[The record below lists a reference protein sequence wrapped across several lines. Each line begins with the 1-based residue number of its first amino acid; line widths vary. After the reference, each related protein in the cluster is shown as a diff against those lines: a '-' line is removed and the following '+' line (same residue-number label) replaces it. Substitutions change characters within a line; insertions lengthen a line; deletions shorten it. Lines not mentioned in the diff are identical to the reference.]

1 MRKKDKNQEAQVKK
15 DRKKWGVGKTLA
27 VLFSSVAFIVGAA
40 ILGVY
45 LAGGFVEKIIVPQD
59 VSFNEQND
67 ENYNAELNR
76 IEATQDFVL
85 TIGSSTSNITA
96 NNVSLS
102 FAYTYTYDFDAHDFT
117 DKGWGTEEGDG
128 YIDNGVLRIPKQVK
142 IGQPFTVTLS
152 TYKYTDAETGVT
164 IDQIR
169 GGISTIVATSQN
181 QDLSPISLTIA
192 VDCPVHRTETVL
204 LDRKGNEILVDGDLS
219 EVIEEEDF
227 YVTTKFYPEESRY
240 MYCDKTQEKT
250 TYYQIR
256 NIESSSIETI
266 YDSASTLHFHAGQ
279 IAEGGIIDGFTAV
292 TAKVQKQIETEVS
305 SMGLDQ
311 SNYESLYNAFI
322 NKYSNAEAGKILT
335 ADELKINV
343 VQASVKSFNVGKAEQ
358 TMKIFKEKDLKIFV
372 GNNIEEDGEFLGV
385 KVISQ
390 NGIVLNNIL
399 ANVVLSF
406 SLDGIDPTSGDS
418 PILMLTNE
426 DGQIL
431 RTTQINGVTYYFPY
445 NPAIDDESD
454 RDYGYGYWT
463 LKIADGYVGKIIN
476 VTVSLLFGNAIDGY
490 QLFSDQSGAV
500 QHTFDINIVEH
511 VEGEVAWKDSS
522 AKEVLLTYA
531 EGGTQP
537 LPATLNL
544 NNQADIPQD
553 NVYKT
558 IKYFAYFEGLSSE
571 EALLAALKMF
581 DEAVEKAFAGEYQT
595 YGGNKYLI
603 PLSISGDRL
612 IIKEV
617 GDFELYFATID
628 GSDSEQSKYNTIK
641 FVANPINVHV
651 TKTLYKNSVV
661 SANISYKKYDA
672 DDFVTIDN
680 QIYMPT
686 YSDSTEKDQ
695 IKLSFNI
702 ASDSIQVFKEEFE
715 RGRIQLKI
723 YSEQDDLTTY
733 FIAENGEITESVE
746 NNTATL
752 SFILRANSSASVLQD
767 TIITNIALNYNSES
781 VGPLIWDFAEIYQGG
796 NISLYTPS
804 AQSVFFGNGLG
815 EEFSVTQTLGAN
827 GIFET
832 IIQDIAGGEDYDL
845 QTLIPEIQQTISIVD
860 QHERSETLANSWIFT
875 SDNSILQISSGSDG
889 ISGHGFNFNGG
900 EGTANLGMSCGGQI
914 SNNTINFEISAQG
927 ITKIEYDTSLDP
939 SYEQIDGDATGQSS
953 ARVEK
958 YGQKGQTLTL
968 NDILK
973 FYVGDNGEIPYTNVT
988 FKLSPTYLTP
998 RTEEELNALFG
1009 KGGMLTING
1018 QELETVSSSILQGIS
1033 FQSLTINKNFDT
1045 NHQITFLVTDSSGA
1059 VNFTFTLNILD
1070 NVSVSAQSTINDVYA
1085 NSKTTIDSSIQY
1097 NYGQEDNSNPKDLLD
1112 GYQTESGTEAYYI
1125 VPSQDDENKFEIE
1138 KFDAKPENAV
1148 GYLTTD
1154 NKIVFY
1160 HFYSVENKTF
1170 SVTFRPEGNN
1180 LYSTSYTILFNVIR
1194 NIKVEQKETEVSAFE
1209 TAVQQFEDY
1218 VNVSQIAG
1226 DTSNITKSYIADEQ
1240 NSYLNVEGGSFT
1252 VAQEVRFNYNV
1263 TKLAQNITIKI
1274 GEDDDYFEYSI
1285 TISVVLPEGFWSG
1298 LTQSFVADDDTNP
1311 SYQIAGT
1318 NNTKYLVFEPKQYT
1332 IGSYSSGATE
1342 YTITPSQKDGDLTI
1356 TNYTVMNNGD
1366 SLAITY
1372 NGSTSNLLLGYE
1384 SSEVY
1389 TLYTFAYS
1397 KKKVVVVQPTII
1409 SRIGTTFA
1417 LYGDAEKDGGNN
1429 EFSLANAL
1437 KSPTELYSSGTY
1449 YPIQA
1454 GKSTGL
1460 YLSEDKTW
1468 GINNSFNITAGI
1480 KAVEGSKVGDTLPD
1494 NLLYKFDSANGA
1506 ITLNHLSTDYSNAY
1520 LSLTYT
1526 ISVGDNGVSQTF
1538 NYLFKVNAN
1547 AQVKP
1552 ANYPYGGQAEYIYI
1566 STSLDTID
1574 LNESFGETTPKNG
1587 EKRFNVLGS
1596 NDKELPDLKYED
1608 KILSVT
1614 IETEKGTST
1623 FTDPSQWASYISF
1636 SLENSILTIQPKT
1649 TQTITFVVRRSY
1661 NGGNGEGQSVVG
1673 GTIDYTF
1680 ILNDNSLNYSIRI
1693 EDGSESQN
1701 NVKDYD
1707 WQLNDWANTA
1717 VVAPD
1722 DVSETRTE
1730 SKQVYLVENW
1740 TQEGG
1745 ALSGTIILSKL
1756 SFTMHKD
1763 ANSTIKPI
1771 ENGYSITT
1779 DTNTFSFA
1787 YNSVT
1792 GKFDITYP
1800 SYLDKQYTFTA
1811 TLYTERG
1818 DLATINFVFNA
1829 DAKEEVKK
1837 TSFTG
1842 GQDVDISEIFSIRE
1856 SGASGPVEALTLD
1869 NIFATGDLANFVK
1882 QSGNDI
1888 QLASVIG
1895 DDSISGDLT
1904 ITVKWNN
1911 DSKTYTF
1918 TIPNFTITP
1927 NLTANNYSIENQIAG
1942 KNTTLAS
1949 NNIDIN
1955 NINIK
1960 EGEIFSASN
1969 SKITLRVEDGFSN
1982 SAVECINNDG
1992 TITINYNN
2000 VGAETTVEVPVI
2012 ITVAPSFTGTTQSEN
2027 VIATTKKII
2036 VTIII
2041 HPNVKI
2047 SAVYPSPNTEETLEL
2062 EYIKD
2067 GTVFEESTIS
2077 FNKEENYNY
2086 FEVLIFEENTWQE
2099 YTGKISSYNYESKY
2113 DISGVGADTTITIT
2127 ETTIGQPFKVV
2138 FNDGTEALSSES
2150 EDKQVSFGKGT
2161 YQYFRIYVG
2170 ENYNQ
2175 LFNGEL
2181 NGIEDLVH
2189 YKGYDITS
2197 VEIGSLIGID
2207 NPQPEKQAKVVYAG
2221 EEYLA
2226 VANPTFESAF
2236 LKTNAI
2242 FADKARIQVK
2252 YASLNR
2258 ETNEIDYTTSNTENI
2273 EIDNKVVSIKALNNA
2288 VVTQLGESLKV
2299 NSNIDL
2305 NQTVTFSRGTSG
2317 GASTVTLS
2325 ISYNNYV
2332 IDYEIEI
2339 QTNPFALSLNQAS
2352 NNISG
2357 DSSGQYEIIYVD
2369 KTNTTDLFAK
2379 NRMAQVVL
2387 SSNASAGDYY
2397 IVFENAGETPSY
2409 QISKVINLSESF
2421 VSLNKGKTIYLDL
2434 GNNDLGTIG
2443 NDSNIYVFTD
2453 EQYQS
2458 AVEAKQTD
2466 EKIAQYLVDNYASKN
2481 LLSSMFTSFKLTA
2494 RVSMTYGGWEVS
2506 YDNISTGIT
2515 LNLSETPGTQSG
2527 LSNISISSNSVEIGT
2542 TEDLITSFVFNNII
2556 TFNNPYRYKAEI
2568 DIEVGIDG
2576 ENGGYVP
2583 LQVQGSIDIV
2593 DAFNIRRASTQQP
2606 IAMDEMVSSGANF
2619 TLESQGITNNVPD
2632 STYKYTSISPIRTD
2646 YVVGSP
2652 QYTYDYRIIG
2662 NGAGNNGNDVS
2673 YTLTYTVGGF
2683 SKTFTLKVHVEPDYI
2698 FDFGGSNNTTSESDG
2713 ISNQNNPYKIN
2724 TSEFT
2729 DSVGDLVLAGEDEAA
2744 YLSITHQ
2751 NSSTLGEQSVSAFNY
2766 KMTVNNRVGDTTYN
2780 IGTNISNKLNIGTSE
2795 TQNNW
2800 VLESTKYSWN
2810 KGTNTSLIFKSVKA
2824 VELGT
2829 QYYRLEA
2836 VDNYGFKFYLYFEL
2850 SSGGSD
2856 PEIYTT
2862 SGSSTLSLTEGDTI
2876 SFGAEYEELTV
2887 TAEGTKLEISSSKKD
2902 VTTGNNPLINIR
2914 NLEAWGFTTDYTNDY
2929 LKNKMSDQNYKE
2941 DGYQLS
2947 DGYKLK
2953 DDSLSYYLNN
2963 PSIKYITV
2971 DKVSFYY
2978 QNGNEQIEV
2987 GTTNKNQGKE
2997 IATKAG
3003 LQHNPSTIFVSANA
3017 SSLGLPSVGA
3027 NYTWIFKDTNSV
3039 ELNMVV
3045 TLKYLNNNTRILYGT
3060 DTFSSVEAGNTVLFK
3075 KTDSLNYFNI
3085 QVFVNGVWKKYTG
3098 EIEGF
3103 TYEENQGYDIS
3114 EKTGN
3119 ITVQMPLGYRDIEY
3133 FDMTQK
3139 ITLNKKNTVA
3149 SKANLLADN
3158 TEVDLT
3164 NYIDKTESIY
3174 DDTLAVAVQGKN
3186 NTSYTLTYEIG
3197 NEEVSVTVSE
3207 ANGTNDYQKLYYRSI
3222 SAQFDTVLIGNNTVT
3237 ITPHDGNAAF
3247 YYGTDSDSNSA
3258 NKKLEGSI
3266 SVTVQKDVNYFKIET
3281 KDNNGSW
3288 ANYTNDVGNY
3298 KYDENN
3304 GGYPVGNNGTVTI
3317 TMTENFRV
3325 VYNGKYYYPQYT
3337 LTIAQITKDLI
3348 TVSNQKELASA
3359 SREMQVQQY
3368 YVVTSGGKAYRYTQT
3383 YYVSGTF
3390 KEITYSGEIRTLPA
3404 SGSIEI
3410 SKWAE
3415 GIYYTTI
3422 NSDGKTYIT
3431 NNLLKKYGSE
3441 DSEIMGNLYFVI
3453 TSGISGGGG
3462 TGLATID
3469 SDTGEIT
3476 LLEGFTP
3483 EHFVTVEIYQKV
3495 SGIDGQ
3501 YDIDDLSQMQLLKT
3515 IEIYP
3520 KIQQTTN

>member
-192 VDCPVHRTETVL
+192 VDCPVYRTETVL
-204 LDRKGNEILVDGDLS
+204 LDREGNEILVDGNLS

-227 YVTTKFYPEESRY
+227 YASTKFYPEESRY
-240 MYCDKTQEKT
+240 IYCDKTQEKT

-292 TAKVQKQIETEVS
+292 NAKVQKQIETEVA

-311 SNYESLYNAFI
+311 SNYESLYNASI

-343 VQASVKSFNVGKAEQ
+343 VQASVASFEVGKAGQ
-358 TMKIFKEKDLKIFV
+358 TMEIFKEKDLKIFV
-372 GNNIEEDGEFLGV
+372 GNNIEEEGEFLGV

-399 ANVVLSF
+399 ANVALSF
-406 SLDGIDPTSGDS
+406 SLEGMDPTNGDS
-418 PILMLTNE
+418 PILMLTDEN
-426 DGQIL
+426 GQSL

-445 NPAIDDESD
+445 NPEIDSESD
-454 RDYGYGYWT
+454 RDYGYGYWK
-463 LKIADGYVGKIIN
+463 LKIADGYVGNTIN
-476 VTVSLLFGNAIDGY
+476 VKVSLLFGNADDGY

-537 LPATLNL
+537 LPEPLNL

-553 NVYKT
+553 NIYKT

-581 DEAVEKAFAGEYQT
+581 DGAVEEAFAGEYQT

-641 FVANPINVHV
+641 FVANPIDVHV

-781 VGPLIWDFAEIYQGG
+781 VKPLIWDFAEIYQGG

-804 AQSVFFGNGLG
+804 AQSVSFGNGLG

-832 IIQDIAGGEDYDL
+832 IIQDIAGGENYDL

-1085 NSKTTIDSSIQY
+1085 NSETTIDSSIQY

-1154 NKIVFY
+1154 NKIIFY

-1194 NIKVEQKETEVSAFE
+1194 NIKVEQLKTEVSAFE
-1209 TAVQQFEDY
+1209 TARQQFEDY
-1218 VNVSQIAG
+1218 VNVSQING
-1226 DTSNITKSYIADEQ
+1226 YTSNITKSYLADEQ

-1252 VAQEVRFNYNV
+1252 VAQEVRFNYNI
-1263 TKLAQNITIKI
+1263 TKLAQIITIKI
-1274 GEDDDYFEYSI
+1274 GEEDDYFEYLI
-1285 TISVVLPEGFWSG
+1285 TISVILPEGFWSG
-1298 LTQSFVADDDTNP
+1298 LTQSFVADDNTSP
-1311 SYQIAGT
+1311 SYQIAGI
-1318 NNTKYLVFEPKQYT
+1318 NNTKYLVFKPKQYT

-1342 YTITPSQKDGDLTI
+1342 YTITPSQKDGDLAI

-1372 NGSTSNLLLGYE
+1372 NRSISNLLLGYE
-1384 SSEVY
+1384 NNEVY

-1397 KKKVVVVQPTII
+1397 GKKVVVVQPTII
-1409 SRIGTTFA
+1409 SQIGTMFA
-1417 LYGDAEKDGGNN
+1417 LYGDDEKDGVNK
-1429 EFSLANAL
+1429 EKSLANAL
-1437 KSPTELYSSGTY
+1437 KSPTDLYKDKIYTE
-1449 YPIQA
+1449 IDA
-1454 GKSTGL
+1454 GKEHNI
-1460 YLSEDKTW
+1460 YLSKNNTR
-1468 GINNSFNITAGI
+1468 GINDSFNITAGI

-1494 NLLYKFDSANGA
+1494 NLLYKFDSANGT
-1506 ITLNHLSTDYSNAY
+1506 ITLNHLSTVYSNAY

-1526 ISVGDNGVSQTF
+1526 ISVGDNGASQTF

-1547 AQVKP
+1547 AQVEP
-1552 ANYPYGGQAEYIYI
+1552 ANYPYDGQAEYIYI
-1566 STSLDTID
+1566 TSSLDTID
-1574 LNESFGETTPKNG
+1574 LNESFDETTPKNG
-1587 EKRFNVLGS
+1587 EKRFNVLDS
-1596 NDKELPDLKYED
+1596 NNRELPNLKYKD

-1673 GTIDYTF
+1673 GIIDYTF

-1693 EDGSESQN
+1693 ENSYGSDRQN

-1707 WQLNDWANTA
+1707 WQLNDWANST
-1717 VVAPD
+1717 VAD
-1722 DVSETRTE
+1722 LNNVAETRTE

-1745 ALSGTIILSKL
+1745 ALSGTIIFSKL
-1756 SFTMHKD
+1756 SFTMHED
-1763 ANSTIKPI
+1763 ANSTISII
-1771 ENGYSITT
+1771 ENGYKVTY
-1779 DTNTFSFA
+1779 DEKTFSFA
-1787 YNSVT
+1787 YNSAT
-1792 GKFDITYP
+1792 GQFDITYP

-1856 SGASGPVEALTLD
+1856 SGASGEVEALTLD
-1869 NIFATGDLANFVK
+1869 NISATGDLEKFVQK
-1882 QSGNDI
+1882 SESENNI

-1904 ITVKWNN
+1904 ITVKWNS
-1911 DSKTYTF
+1911 DSKSYTF

-1942 KNTTLAS
+1942 DSTTLTS
-1949 NNIDIN
+1949 N
-1955 NINIK
+1955 NINITESDK
-1960 EGEIFSASN
+1960 EKVSALN
-1969 SKITLRVEDGFSN
+1969 SKIILRVEEGFSN
-1982 SAVECINNDG
+1982 SAVDYENKDDG

-2000 VGAETTVEVPVI
+2000 VGSVTTVEVPVI
-2012 ITVAPSFTGTTQSEN
+2012 ITVTPSFEATTQSEN
-2027 VIATTKKII
+2027 IIATTKKII

-2047 SAVYPSPNTEETLEL
+2047 SAVYPSPNTDDTLAV

-2067 GTVFEESTIS
+2067 GTVFGESTIS

-2086 FEVLIFEENTWQE
+2086 FEVLIFEGNTWQE
-2099 YTGKISSYNYESKY
+2099 YTGEISSYNYESKY
-2113 DISGVGADTTITIT
+2113 DISSVGADTTITIT
-2127 ETTIGQPFKVV
+2127 ETTIGQPFKVI
-2138 FNDGTEALSSES
+2138 FNDGTEELSSRS
-2150 EDKQVSFGKGT
+2150 EGKQVSFSKGT
-2161 YQYFRIYVG
+2161 YEYFRIYVG

-2175 LFNGEL
+2175 LFNEEL
-2181 NGIEDLVH
+2181 DGIENLVH

-2197 VEIGSLIGID
+2197 VEIGSRIGID
-2207 NPQPEKQAKVVYAG
+2207 NPQPEKQAKVVYADK
-2221 EEYLA
+2221 EYFA

-2236 LKTNAI
+2236 LNANAI
-2242 FADKARIQVK
+2242 FADKARIQVV

-2273 EIDNKVVSIKALNNA
+2273 EIDNKVVSIKSLNNA

-2299 NSNIDL
+2299 NSIINL
-2305 NQTVTFSRGTSG
+2305 NQTVKFSRGTSG

-2369 KTNTTDLFAK
+2369 KTATADLFAK

-2397 IVFENAGETPSY
+2397 IVFKNAGETTKSY

-2443 NDSNIYVFTD
+2443 SDSNIYVFTD

-2458 AVEAKQTD
+2458 AVEANNTTD
-2466 EKIAQYLVDNYASKN
+2466 STIANYLVTNYSSKN
-2481 LLSSMFTSFKLTA
+2481 LFSSMFTSFKLTA
-2494 RVSMTYGGWEVS
+2494 RVSMTYGGWEVG

-2576 ENGGYVP
+2576 ENEGFVT

-2606 IAMDEMVSSGANF
+2606 IAMDEMVSSEANF
-2619 TLESQGITNNVPD
+2619 ELESKDGTNDVD
-2632 STYKYTSISPIRTD
+2632 SVGSYTYTSISPIRTD
-2646 YVVGSP
+2646 YIEGSP

-2662 NGAGNNGNDVS
+2662 NGAGNNGNYVS

-2698 FDFGGSNNTTSESDG
+2698 FDFGGSNNTTTESDG

-2729 DSVGDLVLAGEDEAA
+2729 NSVGNLVLAGENETA

-2780 IGTNISNKLNIGTSE
+2780 INTNIDNKLNI
-2795 TQNNW
+2795 
-2800 VLESTKYSWN
+2800 VESIEQGDNVWSKPDGSNKYSWV
-2810 KGTNTSLIFKSVKA
+2810 KGNNNSLIFKNVKA

-2836 VDNYGFKFYLYFEL
+2836 VDNYKFKFYLYFEL
-2850 SSGGSD
+2850 SSGEQD
-2856 PEIYTT
+2856 PKIYTT
-2862 SGSSTLSLTEGDTI
+2862 SGSSTLSFEEEQTV

-2887 TAEGTKLEISSSKKD
+2887 TAEGTKLEISSSKKN
-2902 VTTGNNPLINIR
+2902 VTQEDNPLINIR
-2914 NLEAWGFTTDYTNDY
+2914 NLEAWGFTTDYTKDGI
-2929 LKNKMSDQNYKE
+2929 NYFKTTDGGYSENTDKEYSLKE
-2941 DGYQLS
+2941 DS
-2947 DGYKLK
+2947 LK
-2953 DDSLSYYLNN
+2953 KYLIAPNLQ
-2963 PSIKYITV
+2963 YITV

-2987 GTTNKNQGKE
+2987 GQEIPDNGVQ
-2997 IATKAG
+2997 IATRDG
-3003 LQHNPSTIFVSANA
+3003 LIHNPSTIFVSANA
-3017 SSLGLPSVGA
+3017 SSLVLPSVDTD
-3027 NYTWIFKDTNSV
+3027 YTWIFKDTNSV

-3045 TLKYLNNNTRILYGT
+3045 TLKY
-3060 DTFSSVEAGNTVLFK
+3060 A
-3075 KTDSLNYFNI
+3075 
-3085 QVFVNGVWKKYTG
+3085 NGANV
-3098 EIEGF
+3098 
-3103 TYEENQGYDIS
+3103 
-3114 EKTGN
+3114 
-3119 ITVQMPLGYRDIEY
+3119 EY

-3139 ITLNKKNTVA
+3139 ITLNKANTVT

-3164 NYIDKTESIY
+3164 DYIDIGTEEKIY

-3186 NTSYTLTYEIG
+3186 NTSYTLTYG
-3197 NEEVSVTVSE
+3197 TKSVTVSE
-3207 ANGTNDYQKLYYRSI
+3207 TNGTNDYQKLYYRSI
-3222 SAQFDTVLIGNNTVT
+3222 SAQFDTVLTEGATVT
-3237 ITPHDGNAAF
+3237 ITPHDEYATF
-3247 YYGTDSDSNSA
+3247 YYGTLTSDKINTLSEDAGDTTLTSA
-3258 NKKLEGSI
+3258 NIKLEKSI
-3266 SVTVQKDVNYFKIET
+3266 QTSFTVQEGADYFKIET
-3281 KDNNGSW
+3281 KTDGAW
-3288 ANYTNDVGNY
+3288 TNYTDYSEYNSEV
-3298 KYDENN
+3298 

-3317 TMTENFRV
+3317 TMTDSNFRV

-3337 LTIAQITKDLI
+3337 LTIAQITTDLI
-3348 TVSNQKELASA
+3348 TVSNQKELASD
-3359 SREMQVQQY
+3359 EMQVQQY
-3368 YVVTSGGKAYRYTQT
+3368 YVVTSGEETSGEETNDEKAYRYTQT

-3390 KEITYSGEIRTLPA
+3390 KEITYSGEIRTLPLLKPNEKTKKV
-3404 SGSIEI
+3404 SIFD
-3410 SKWAE
+3410 WAE
-3415 GIYYTTI
+3415 GINYTTI
-3422 NSDGKTYIT
+3422 NSDGKTYKT
-3431 NNLLKKYGSE
+3431 DNLLKKYRSEDSESE
-3441 DSEIMGNLYFVI
+3441 DSEIMKNLYFVI

-3476 LLEGFTP
+3476 LLNGFTE

-3501 YDIDDLSQMQLLKT
+3501 YRGSDLSQMQLLEAIKL
-3515 IEIYP
+3515 YP

>member
-152 TYKYTDAETGVT
+152 TYKYTDTETGAT

-192 VDCPVHRTETVL
+192 VDCPVYRTETVL

-322 NKYSNAEAGKILT
+322 NKYSNAETGKILT
-335 ADELKINV
+335 ADELKVNV
-343 VQASVKSFNVGKAEQ
+343 VQASVKSFNVGKVGQ
-358 TMKIFKEKDLKIFV
+358 TMEIFKEKDLKIFV
-372 GNNIEEDGEFLGV
+372 GNKVEEEGEFLGTQ
-385 KVISQ
+385 VISQ
-390 NGIVLNNIL
+390 NDISLNNIL
-399 ANVVLSF
+399 TNVVLSF
-406 SLDGIDPTSGDS
+406 SLDGTDPTQGES

-426 DGQIL
+426 NGQNL

-454 RDYGYGYWT
+454 RDYGYGYWK
-463 LKIADGYVGKIIN
+463 LKIADGYVGNTIN
-476 VTVSLLFGNAIDGY
+476 VKVSLLFGNADDGY

-537 LPATLNL
+537 LPEPLNL

-553 NVYKT
+553 NIYKT

-686 YSDSTEKDQ
+686 YSDTTEKDQ

-733 FIAENGEITESVE
+733 FIAENGEIAESVE

-767 TIITNIALNYNSES
+767 TIITNFALNYNSES
-781 VGPLIWDFAEIYQGG
+781 VKPLIWDFAEIYQGG

-804 AQSVFFGNGLG
+804 AQSVSFGNGLG
-815 EEFSVTQTLGAN
+815 EKFSVTQTLGAN

-832 IIQDIAGGEDYDL
+832 SIQDIAGGENYDL
-845 QTLIPEIQQTISIVD
+845 QKLILEIQQTISIVD

-958 YGQKGQTLTL
+958 YGQKGRTLTL

-1009 KGGMLTING
+1009 KGGMFKINNE
-1018 QELETVSSSILQGIS
+1018 ELETVSSSILQGIS

-1085 NSKTTIDSSIQY
+1085 NSETTIDSSIQY
-1097 NYGQEDNSNPKDLLD
+1097 NYGQEDNSNPKDLLG

-1148 GYLTTD
+1148 GYLTND
-1154 NKIVFY
+1154 KIIFY

-1194 NIKVEQKETEVSAFE
+1194 NIKVEQLKTEVSAFE
-1209 TAVQQFEDY
+1209 TADRQFEDY

-1263 TKLAQNITIKI
+1263 TKLAQIITIKI

-1285 TISVVLPEGFWSG
+1285 TISVILPEDFWSE
-1298 LTQSFVADDDTNP
+1298 LSKSFVADDDTNP

-1372 NGSTSNLLLGYE
+1372 NSSISDLLLGYE
-1384 SSEVY
+1384 NSGVY

-1397 KKKVVVVQPTII
+1397 GKKVVVAQPTII
-1409 SRIGTTFA
+1409 SQIGTTFV
-1417 LYGDAEKDGGNN
+1417 LYDSAKDGENK
-1429 EFSLANAL
+1429 ELSLANAL

-1449 YPIQA
+1449 YTIQA
-1454 GKSTGL
+1454 GEITGL

-1468 GINNSFNITAGI
+1468 GINDSFNITAGI

-1494 NLLYKFDSANGA
+1494 NLLYKFDSANGT
-1506 ITLNHLSTDYSNAY
+1506 ITLNHLSTSYSNAY

-1566 STSLDTID
+1566 TSSLDTID
-1574 LNESFGETTPKNG
+1574 LNESFDKTTPKNG
-1587 EKRFNVLGS
+1587 EKRFNVLDS
-1596 NDKELPDLKYED
+1596 NDEELPNLKYED

-1693 EDGSESQN
+1693 ENSDGSDKQN

-1707 WQLNDWANTA
+1707 WQLNDWANTT
-1717 VVAPD
+1717 VVDSD
-1722 DVSETRTE
+1722 DVAETRAETRIE

-1745 ALSGTIILSKL
+1745 ALSGTIIFSKL
-1756 SFTMHKD
+1756 SFTMHED
-1763 ANSTIKPI
+1763 TNSTISII
-1771 ENGYSITT
+1771 ENGYKVTY
-1779 DTNTFSFA
+1779 NEKTFSFA
-1787 YNSVT
+1787 YNSAT

-1842 GQDVDISEIFSIRE
+1842 GQDVDISEIFNIRE
-1856 SGASGPVEALTLD
+1856 SNNPDGYIDIEELSLT
-1869 NIFATGDLANFVK
+1869 NISATGDLEKFVQK
-1882 QSGNDI
+1882 SESGKSI

-1895 DDSISGDLT
+1895 DNSISGDLT
-1904 ITVKWNN
+1904 ITVNWGTN
-1911 DSKTYTF
+1911 KTYTF

-1942 KNTTLAS
+1942 NRTTLSSA
-1949 NNIDIN
+1949 
-1955 NINIK
+1955 NINITESDK
-1960 EGEIFSASN
+1960 EKVSALN

-1982 SAVECINNDG
+1982 SAVDYENKDDG

-2000 VGAETTVEVPVI
+2000 VGSVTTVEVPVI
-2012 ITVAPSFTGTTQSEN
+2012 ITVTPSFGATTQSEN
-2027 VIATTKKII
+2027 ISATTKKII

-2047 SAVYPSPNTEETLEL
+2047 SAVYPSPNTDDTLAV

-2067 GTVFEESTIS
+2067 GTVFGKSTIS

-2086 FEVLIFEENTWQE
+2086 FEVLIFEGNAWQE
-2099 YTGKISSYNYESKY
+2099 YTGEISTYNYESKY

-2181 NGIEDLVH
+2181 KGIEDLVH

-2221 EEYLA
+2221 KEYFA

-2236 LKTNAI
+2236 LNANAI

-2273 EIDNKVVSIKALNNA
+2273 KIDNKVVSIKALNNA
-2288 VVTQLGESLKV
+2288 IVTQLGESLKV
-2299 NSNIDL
+2299 NSIINL
-2305 NQTVTFSRGTSG
+2305 NQTVKFSRGTSG

-2397 IVFENAGETPSY
+2397 IVFENAGETTSY
-2409 QISKVINLSESF
+2409 LISKVINLSESF

-2434 GNNDLGTIG
+2434 GNNDLGTIR

-2453 EQYQS
+2453 EQYQK
-2458 AVEAKQTD
+2458 AVEAKQTDD

-2481 LLSSMFTSFKLTA
+2481 LFSSMFTSFKLTA

-2506 YDNISTGIT
+2506 YDNMSTGIT
-2515 LNLSETPGTQSG
+2515 LNPSGTSSTGSNLSGIG
-2527 LSNISISSNSVEIGT
+2527 ISSDVEIGKT
-2542 TEDLITSFVFNNII
+2542 KDLISSF
-2556 TFNNPYRYKAEI
+2556 TFNGVTFELPYRYRPEI

-2576 ENGGYVP
+2576 ENGGVIP

-2698 FDFGGSNNTTSESDG
+2698 FDFGGSNNTTTESDG

-2729 DSVGDLVLAGEDEAA
+2729 DREGKPVSVGDLVLAGENESA

-2780 IGTNISNKLNIGTSE
+2780 IGTNISNKLNIGTSG

-2850 SSGGSD
+2850 SSGEQD
-2856 PEIYTT
+2856 PKIYTT
-2862 SGSSTLSLTEGDTI
+2862 SGSSTLSLTEGQPV

-2887 TAEGTKLEISSSKKD
+2887 TAEGTKLEISSSKKN
-2902 VTTGNNPLINIR
+2902 VTQEDNPLINIR
-2914 NLEAWGFTTDYTNDY
+2914 NLEAWGFTNDY
-2929 LKNKMSDQNYKE
+2929 ANNSPIYFTKNGDS
-2941 DGYQLS
+2941 GYSLNK
-2947 DGYKLK
+2947 GYSLK
-2953 DDSLSYYLNN
+2953 DSSLQKYLNTPN
-2963 PSIKYITV
+2963 IQYITV

-2978 QNGNEQIEV
+2978 QNGDEQTKV
-2987 GTTNKNQGKE
+2987 GATTNTDVGEK
-2997 IATKAG
+2997 IATRDG
-3003 LQHNPSTIFVSANA
+3003 LIHNPDPSTIFVSAND
-3017 SSLGLPSVGA
+3017 SSFALPSVDA
-3027 NYTWIFKDTNSV
+3027 DYTWIFKDTNSV

-3045 TLKYLNNNTRILYGT
+3045 TLKY
-3060 DTFSSVEAGNTVLFK
+3060 K
-3075 KTDSLNYFNI
+3075 
-3085 QVFVNGVWKKYTG
+3085 NGANV
-3098 EIEGF
+3098 
-3103 TYEENQGYDIS
+3103 
-3114 EKTGN
+3114 
-3119 ITVQMPLGYRDIEY
+3119 EY

-3139 ITLNKKNTVA
+3139 ITLNKANTVA

-3158 TEVDLT
+3158 TEVELT
-3164 NYIDKTESIY
+3164 DYIDIGTEETIY

-3186 NTSYTLTYEIG
+3186 NTSYTLTYG
-3197 NEEVSVTVSE
+3197 TKSVTVSE
-3207 ANGTNDYQKLYYRSI
+3207 TNGTNDYQKLYYRSI
-3222 SAQFDTVLIGNNTVT
+3222 SAQFDTVLTEGDTVT
-3237 ITPHDGNAAF
+3237 ITPHDGYAAF
-3247 YYGTDSDSNSA
+3247 YYGTLTSDKINTLSEDAGDTTLTSA
-3258 NKKLEGSI
+3258 NIKLEKSTQT
-3266 SVTVQKDVNYFKIET
+3266 SFTVQEGADYFRIET
-3281 KDNNGSW
+3281 KTGEVWTDYTDYGGYNGE
-3288 ANYTNDVGNY
+3288 V
-3298 KYDENN
+3298 

-3337 LTIAQITKDLI
+3337 LTIAKITTDLI
-3348 TVSNQKELASA
+3348 TVSNQKELASG
-3359 SREMQVQQY
+3359 EMQVQQY
-3368 YVVTSGGKAYRYTQT
+3368 YVVTSGKETNDKKSYRYTQT

-3390 KEITYSGEIRTLPA
+3390 KEITYSGEIRTLPTTA
-3404 SGSIEI
+3404 GSIEI
-3410 SKWAE
+3410 SKWAN
-3415 GIYYTTI
+3415 GIYY
-3422 NSDGKTYIT
+3422 SKVGAT
-3431 NNLLKKYGSE
+3431 NKGTDENPQISIEYVT
-3441 DSEIMGNLYFVI
+3441 DSLTNYRGNNLYFVI
-3453 TSGISGGGG
+3453 TSGASGGGG
-3462 TGLATID
+3462 TGYATID
-3469 SDTGEIT
+3469 EKTGKIT
-3476 LLEGFTP
+3476 LLNGFTE

-3501 YDIDDLSQMQLLKT
+3501 YRGSDLSQMQLLEAIKL
-3515 IEIYP
+3515 YP

>member
-192 VDCPVHRTETVL
+192 VDCPVYRTETVL
-204 LDRKGNEILVDGDLS
+204 LDREGNEILVDGNLS

-227 YVTTKFYPEESRY
+227 YASTKFYPEESRY
-240 MYCDKTQEKT
+240 IYCDKTQEKT
-250 TYYQIR
+250 TYYEIR
-256 NIESSSIETI
+256 KIESSSIETI

-279 IAEGGIIDGFTAV
+279 IAEGGIIDGLTAV
-292 TAKVQKQIETEVS
+292 NAKVQKQIETDVA
-305 SMGLDQ
+305 SMEELDQ
-311 SNYESLYNAFI
+311 SNYESLYRAFI
-322 NKYSNAEAGKILT
+322 NKYNDAKAGKILK

-343 VQASVKSFNVGKAEQ
+343 VQASVASFEVGKAGQ
-358 TMKIFKEKDLKIFV
+358 TMEIFKEKDLKIFV

-385 KVISQ
+385 EVISQ
-390 NGIVLNNIL
+390 NESSLNNIL

-445 NPAIDDESD
+445 NPEIDSESD
-454 RDYGYGYWT
+454 RDYGYGYWK
-463 LKIADGYVGKIIN
+463 LKIAAGYVDNTIN
-476 VTVSLLFGNAIDGY
+476 VKVSLLFGNADDGY

-500 QHTFDINIVEH
+500 QHTFDIDIVEH
-511 VEGEVAWKDSS
+511 IEGEVAWKDSS

-537 LPATLNL
+537 LPEPLNL

-571 EALLAALKMF
+571 EALSTALKMF
-581 DEAVEKAFAGEYQT
+581 DGAVEEAFAGEYQT

-715 RGRIQLKI
+715 RGRIQPKI

-733 FIAENGEITESVE
+733 FIAENGKITESLE

-781 VGPLIWDFAEIYQGG
+781 VGQLIWDFAKIYQGG
-796 NISLYTPS
+796 NINLYTPS
-804 AQSVFFGNGLG
+804 AQSVSFGNGLG

-832 IIQDIAGGEDYDL
+832 SIQDIAGGENYVL
-845 QTLIPEIQQTISIVD
+845 QTLILEIQKTISIVD

-1085 NSKTTIDSSIQY
+1085 NSETTIDSSIQY
-1097 NYGQEDNSNPKDLLD
+1097 NYGQEDNSNPKDLLG
-1112 GYQTESGTEAYYI
+1112 GYQTESGTGTYYI

-1148 GYLTTD
+1148 GYLTND
-1154 NKIVFY
+1154 KIIFY

-1194 NIKVEQKETEVSAFE
+1194 NMQVEQLKTEVSAFE

-1218 VNVSQIAG
+1218 VSVSQIAG
-1226 DTSNITKSYIADEQ
+1226 NTSDITKSYIADEQ
-1240 NSYLNVEGGSFT
+1240 TSYLNVEGDSFK

-1263 TKLAQNITIKI
+1263 TSLAQKITIKI

-1285 TISVVLPEGFWSG
+1285 TISVVLPEDFWSE
-1298 LTQSFVADDDTNP
+1298 LTKSFVADDGTLP
-1311 SYQIAGT
+1311 SYQIAGV
-1318 NNTKYLVFEPKQYT
+1318 NDTKYLVFEPKQYT

-1372 NGSTSNLLLGYE
+1372 NSSTSNLLLGYE
-1384 SSEVY
+1384 NSGVY
-1389 TLYTFAYS
+1389 TLYTFAHGG
-1397 KKKVVVVQPTII
+1397 KKVVVVQPTII
-1409 SRIGTTFA
+1409 SKIGTTFA
-1417 LYGDAEKDGGNN
+1417 LYGDVETDGSNKEK
-1429 EFSLANAL
+1429 SLANAL
-1437 KSPTELYSSGTY
+1437 KSPTELYNSGIYTE
-1449 YPIQA
+1449 INA
-1454 GKSTGL
+1454 GEEYNI
-1460 YLSEDKTW
+1460 YLSKNTEDEW
-1468 GINNSFNITAGI
+1468 GINDSFNITAGI
-1480 KAVEGSKVGDTLPD
+1480 KAVEGSKVGDSLPSS
-1494 NLLYKFDSANGA
+1494 LLYNFDSAEGT
-1506 ITLNHLSTDYSNAY
+1506 ITLNHLSNVYSNAY

-1587 EKRFNVLGS
+1587 EKRFNVLDS
-1596 NDKELPDLKYED
+1596 NDSDRELPDLKYED

-1693 EDGSESQN
+1693 EDGSEKQN

-1745 ALSGTIILSKL
+1745 ALSGTIIFSKL

-1787 YNSVT
+1787 YNSAT

-1856 SGASGPVEALTLD
+1856 SGASGEVEALKLD
-1869 NIFATGDLANFVK
+1869 KISATGDLTGFVNR
-1882 QSGNDI
+1882 SGNNI

-1904 ITVKWNN
+1904 ITVNWGTN
-1911 DSKTYTF
+1911 KTYTF
-1918 TIPNFTITP
+1918 TIQNFTITP
-1927 NLTANNYSIENQIAG
+1927 NLTAENYSIENQIAG
-1942 KNTTLAS
+1942 NRTTLTS
-1949 NNIDIN
+1949 E
-1955 NINIK
+1955 NIK
-1960 EGEIFSASN
+1960 EGKPLSASN
-1969 SKITLRVEDGFSN
+1969 STIALKVEDGFSN

-2000 VGAETTVEVPVI
+2000 VGSVTTVEVPVI
-2012 ITVAPSFTGTTQSEN
+2012 ITVTPSFAETTQREN
-2027 VIATTKKII
+2027 VVATTKKII

-2047 SAVYPSPNTEETLEL
+2047 SAVYPSPNTEETLAV

-2113 DISGVGADTTITIT
+2113 DISSVGEVTTITIT
-2127 ETTIGQPFKVV
+2127 ETTIGQPFRVV

-2189 YKGYDITS
+2189 YKGYDIAS

-2221 EEYLA
+2221 KEYLA

-2242 FADKARIQVK
+2242 FADKARIQVV
-2252 YASLNR
+2252 YATLDNNKIVYGN
-2258 ETNEIDYTTSNTENI
+2258 TNPITNID
-2273 EIDNKVVSIKALNNA
+2273 KVVSIKSLNNA
-2288 VVTQLGESLKV
+2288 IVTQLGESLKV
-2299 NSNIDL
+2299 NSIIDL

-2332 IDYEIEI
+2332 IDYNIEI

-2369 KTNTTDLFAK
+2369 KTDTTNLFAK

-2397 IVFENAGETPSY
+2397 IVFENAGGTTSY

-2434 GNNDLGTIG
+2434 GNNGLGDVG
-2443 NDSNIYVFTD
+2443 SDSNIYVFTD

-2458 AVEAKQTD
+2458 AVEAKQIND
-2466 EKIAQYLVDNYASKN
+2466 EEIAQYLVDNYASKN

-2515 LNLSETPGTQSG
+2515 LNLSETPGTQSN
-2527 LSNISISSNSVEIGT
+2527 LSGIGISSNSVEIGT
-2542 TEDLITSFVFNNII
+2542 TEDLITSFVFNNI

-2576 ENGGYVP
+2576 ENGGYVT
-2583 LQVQGSIDIV
+2583 LQVQGFIDIV

-2606 IAMDEMVSSGANF
+2606 IAMDEMVSSEANF
-2619 TLESQGITNNVPD
+2619 ELESKDGTNDVD
-2632 STYKYTSISPIRTD
+2632 SVGSYTYTSISPIRTD
-2646 YVVGSP
+2646 YIEGSP

-2673 YTLTYTVGGF
+2673 YTLNYTVGGF
-2683 SKTFTLKVHVEPDYI
+2683 SKTFTLKVHVKPDYV
-2698 FDFGGSNNTTSESDG
+2698 FDFGGSNNATTESDG

-2729 DSVGDLVLAGEDEAA
+2729 DSVGNLVLAGENEAA

-2766 KMTVNNRVGDTTYN
+2766 KMTVNNRVGDKTYN
-2780 IGTNISNKLNIGTSE
+2780 IDTNITNKLNIGTGE

-2800 VLESTKYSWN
+2800 GLQSTKYSWN
-2810 KGTNTSLIFKSVKA
+2810 KGTNTSLIFKNVKA

-2836 VDNYGFKFYLYFEL
+2836 VDNYEFKFYLYFEL
-2850 SSGGSD
+2850 SSGEQD
-2856 PEIYTT
+2856 PKIYTT
-2862 SGSSTLSLTEGDTI
+2862 SGSSTLSFEEEQTV

-2887 TAEGTKLEISSSKKD
+2887 TAEEKKLEISSSKKD

-2914 NLEAWGFTTDYTNDY
+2914 NLEAWGFTTDYANNSPSYFTENENGGY
-2929 LKNKMSDQNYKE
+2929 SLNKEYS
-2941 DGYQLS
+2941 
-2947 DGYKLK
+2947 LK
-2953 DDSLSYYLNN
+2953 DSSLEKYLDIPN
-2963 PSIKYITV
+2963 IQYITV
-2971 DKVSFYY
+2971 DQVSFYY

-2987 GTTNKNQGKE
+2987 GTKSASPGAK
-2997 IATKAG
+2997 IAT
-3003 LQHNPSTIFVSANA
+3003 HNPLYHNGVTYYQANGSTFT
-3017 SSLGLPSVGA
+3017 LPSVGE

-3045 TLKYLNNNTRILYGT
+3045 TLKYKNG
-3060 DTFSSVEAGNTVLFK
+3060 DTN
-3075 KTDSLNYFNI
+3075 
-3085 QVFVNGVWKKYTG
+3085 
-3098 EIEGF
+3098 
-3103 TYEENQGYDIS
+3103 
-3114 EKTGN
+3114 
-3119 ITVQMPLGYRDIEY
+3119 IEY

-3139 ITLNKKNTVA
+3139 ITLNKKNTVT

-3158 TEVDLT
+3158 TKITLT
-3164 NYIDKTESIY
+3164 DYIDTKGGTIY

-3186 NTSYTLTYEIG
+3186 NTSYTLTYEIE

-3222 SAQFDTVLIGNNTVT
+3222 SAQFDTVLIEGNTVT
-3237 ITPHDGNAAF
+3237 ITPHDEYATF
-3247 YYGTDSDSNSA
+3247 YYGTDKSSTESV
-3258 NKKLEGSI
+3258 NKKLGQTNSTTF
-3266 SVTVQKDVNYFKIET
+3266 TVQDGADYFRIET
-3281 KDNNGSW
+3281 QNDDGDW
-3288 ANYTNDVGNY
+3288 ANYINY
-3298 KYDENN
+3298 SGYNSEV

-3317 TMTENFRV
+3317 TMTDSNFRV

-3337 LTIAQITKDLI
+3337 LTIESITEDLI
-3348 TVSNQKELASA
+3348 TVSNQKELASG
-3359 SREMQVQQY
+3359 EMQVQQY
-3368 YVVTSGGKAYRYTQT
+3368 YVVTSGEETSGEETSGEETNDEKAYRYTQT

-3415 GIYYTTI
+3415 GINYTTI
-3422 NSDGKTYIT
+3422 NSDGKTYKIDNVLT
-3431 NNLLKKYGSE
+3431 GYDAEK
-3441 DSEIMGNLYFVI
+3441 MGNLYFVI

-3476 LLEGFTP
+3476 LLEGFTS

-3495 SGIDGQ
+3495 SGINGQ
-3501 YDIDDLSQMQLLKT
+3501 YRVSDLSQMQLLKT

>member
-96 NNVSLS
+96 NNISLS

-192 VDCPVHRTETVL
+192 VDCPVSRTETVL
-204 LDRKGNEILVDGDLS
+204 LDREGNEILVDGDLS

-227 YVTTKFYPEESRY
+227 YASTKFYPEESRY
-240 MYCDKTQEKT
+240 IYCDKTQEKT

-256 NIESSSIETI
+256 KIESSSIETI

-279 IAEGGIIDGFTAV
+279 IAKGGIIDGFTAV
-292 TAKVQKQIETEVS
+292 NAKVQKQIEAEVA

-343 VQASVKSFNVGKAEQ
+343 VQASVASFEVGKAGQ
-358 TMKIFKEKDLKIFV
+358 TMEIFKEKDLKIFV
-372 GNNIEEDGEFLGV
+372 GSNVEEDGEFLGV

-406 SLDGIDPTSGDS
+406 SLEGMDPTNGDS

-445 NPAIDDESD
+445 NPEIDSESD
-454 RDYGYGYWT
+454 RDYGYGYWK
-463 LKIADGYVGKIIN
+463 LKIADGYVGNTIN
-476 VTVSLLFGNAIDGY
+476 VKVSLLFGNADDGY

-500 QHTFDINIVEH
+500 QHTFDIDIVEH

-522 AKEVLLTYA
+522 AKEVLLPYA

-537 LPATLNL
+537 LPEPLNL
-544 NNQADIPQD
+544 NNQTDIPQD

-661 SANISYKKYDA
+661 SANISYKKYGA

-686 YSDSTEKDQ
+686 YSDTTEKDQ

-781 VGPLIWDFAEIYQGG
+781 VKPLIWDFAEIYQGG

-804 AQSVFFGNGLG
+804 AQSVSFGNGLG

-832 IIQDIAGGEDYDL
+832 SIQDIAGGENYDL
-845 QTLIPEIQQTISIVD
+845 QTLISEIQQTISIVD

-1085 NSKTTIDSSIQY
+1085 NSETTIDSSIQY
-1097 NYGQEDNSNPKDLLD
+1097 NYGQEDNSNPKDLLS
-1112 GYQTESGTEAYYI
+1112 GYQTESGTGTYYI

-1138 KFDAKPENAV
+1138 KFGAKPENAV
-1148 GYLTTD
+1148 GYLTND
-1154 NKIVFY
+1154 KIVFY

-1194 NIKVEQKETEVSAFE
+1194 NIKVEQLKTEVSAFE

-1240 NSYLNVEGGSFT
+1240 TSYLNVEGDSFK

-1263 TKLAQNITIKI
+1263 TSLAQNITIKI

-1298 LTQSFVADDDTNP
+1298 LTQSFVADDGTNP
-1311 SYQIAGT
+1311 SYQIAGV
-1318 NNTKYLVFEPKQYT
+1318 NDTKYLVFEPKQYT

-1372 NGSTSNLLLGYE
+1372 NGSTSDLLLGYE
-1384 SSEVY
+1384 NSGVY

-1397 KKKVVVVQPTII
+1397 GKKVVVVQPTII
-1409 SRIGTTFA
+1409 SQIGTTFA

-1429 EFSLANAL
+1429 EFSLKNAL

-1454 GKSTGL
+1454 GESTGL

-1494 NLLYKFDSANGA
+1494 NLLYKFDSANGT
-1506 ITLNHLSTDYSNAY
+1506 ITLNHLSTGYSNAY
-1520 LSLTYT
+1520 LSLTYI

-1566 STSLDTID
+1566 TSSLDTID
-1574 LNESFGETTPKNG
+1574 LNESFDKTTPKNG
-1587 EKRFNVLGS
+1587 EKRFNVLDS
-1596 NDKELPDLKYED
+1596 NDRELPDLKYED

-1636 SLENSILTIQPKT
+1636 SLENTILTIQPKT

-1693 EDGSESQN
+1693 ENGNGSDIQN

-1707 WQLNDWANTA
+1707 WQLNDWANST
-1717 VVAPD
+1717 VVNLDNVA
-1722 DVSETRTE
+1722 ETRTE

-1745 ALSGTIILSKL
+1745 ALSGTIIFSKL

-1763 ANSTIKPI
+1763 ADSTIKPI
-1771 ENGYSITT
+1771 KNGYSITT
-1779 DTNTFSFA
+1779 DKNTFSFA
-1787 YNSVT
+1787 YDSAT

-1837 TSFTG
+1837 TSFAG
-1842 GQDVDISEIFSIRE
+1842 GQDVAIGQIFSIRE
-1856 SGASGPVEALTLD
+1856 SGAAGEVEALTLD
-1869 NIFATGDLANFVK
+1869 KISATGDLTGFVNR
-1882 QSGNDI
+1882 SGNNI

-1895 DDSISGDLT
+1895 DNSISGDLT
-1904 ITVKWNN
+1904 ITVKWNS

-1927 NLTANNYSIENQIAG
+1927 NLTANNYSIKNQIAG
-1942 KNTTLAS
+1942 YSTTLTS
-1949 NNIDIN
+1949 E
-1955 NINIK
+1955 NIK
-1960 EGEIFSASN
+1960 EGKPLSASN
-1969 SKITLRVEDGFSN
+1969 STIALKVEDGFSN

-2000 VGAETTVEVPVI
+2000 VGSVTTVEVPVI
-2012 ITVAPSFTGTTQSEN
+2012 ITVTPSFGATTQSEN

-2047 SAVYPSPNTEETLEL
+2047 SAVYPSPNTEKTLEL
-2062 EYIKD
+2062 EYIK
-2067 GTVFEESTIS
+2067 
-2077 FNKEENYNY
+2077 N
-2086 FEVLIFEENTWQE
+2086 
-2099 YTGKISSYNYESKY
+2099 
-2113 DISGVGADTTITIT
+2113 DTT
-2127 ETTIGQPFKVV
+2127 
-2138 FNDGTEALSSES
+2138 
-2150 EDKQVSFGKGT
+2150 
-2161 YQYFRIYVG
+2161 
-2170 ENYNQ
+2170 YN
-2175 LFNGEL
+2175 
-2181 NGIEDLVH
+2181 
-2189 YKGYDITS
+2189 
-2197 VEIGSLIGID
+2197 SLQ
-2207 NPQPEKQAKVVYAG
+2207 N
-2221 EEYLA
+2221 
-2226 VANPTFESAF
+2226 NF
-2236 LKTNAI
+2236 LDSKAI
-2242 FADKARIQVK
+2242 FANEARIQVA
-2252 YASLNR
+2252 YAKEENGSISYVPQNEMTILPLINR
-2258 ETNEIDYTTSNTENI
+2258 
-2273 EIDNKVVSIKALNNA
+2273 VVSIKALNNA

-2305 NQTVTFSRGTSG
+2305 NQTVKFSRGTSG

-2369 KTNTTDLFAK
+2369 KTATADLFAK

-2443 NDSNIYVFTD
+2443 SDSNIYVFTD

-2466 EKIAQYLVDNYASKN
+2466 EKIAQYLVDNYVSKN

-2542 TEDLITSFVFNNII
+2542 TEDLITSFVFNNI

-2576 ENGGYVP
+2576 ENGGYVT
-2583 LQVQGSIDIV
+2583 LQVQSYIDIV

-2606 IAMDEMVSSGANF
+2606 IAMDEMVSSEANF
-2619 TLESQGITNNVPD
+2619 TLKSQGLTNNVPD

-2673 YTLTYTVGGF
+2673 YTLIYAVGGF
-2683 SKTFTLKVHVEPDYI
+2683 RKTFTLKVHVEPDYV
-2698 FDFGGSNNTTSESDG
+2698 FDFGGSNNTTTESDG
-2713 ISNQNNPYKIN
+2713 ISNQNNSYKIN
-2724 TSEFT
+2724 TSQFT
-2729 DSVGDLVLAGEDEAA
+2729 NSVGNLVLAGENEAA

-2766 KMTVNNRVGDTTYN
+2766 KMTVNNRVGDKTYN
-2780 IGTNISNKLNIGTSE
+2780 IGTNIDNKLDISDWTPDPDWDSDTEPNPNYYT
-2795 TQNNW
+2795 W
-2800 VLESTKYSWN
+2800 D
-2810 KGTNTSLIFKSVKA
+2810 KGAEDKSLILNVKA

-2836 VDNYGFKFYLYFEL
+2836 VDNYEFKFYLYFEL
-2850 SSGGSD
+2850 SSGEQD
-2856 PEIYTT
+2856 PKIYTT
-2862 SGSSTLSLTEGDTI
+2862 SGSSTLSFEEEQTV

-2887 TAEGTKLEISSSKKD
+2887 TAEGTQLEISSSKKN
-2902 VTTGNNPLINIR
+2902 VTQEDNPLINIR

-2971 DKVSFYY
+2971 DQVSFYY
-2978 QNGNEQIEV
+2978 QNGNEQIKV

-2997 IATKAG
+2997 IATRDD
-3003 LQHNPSTIFVSANA
+3003 LIHNPSTIFVSANA
-3017 SSLGLPSVGA
+3017 SSLELPSVGA
-3027 NYTWIFKDTNSV
+3027 DYTWIFKDTNSV

-3060 DTFSSVEAGNTVLFK
+3060 DTFSSVGANNTVSFE
-3075 KTDSLNYFNI
+3075 KTDLLNYFTI
-3085 QVFVNGVWKKYTG
+3085 QVFANGVWKEYTG

-3139 ITLNKKNTVA
+3139 ITLNKKNTVT

-3164 NYIDKTESIY
+3164 NYIDKTGSIY
-3174 DDTLAVAVQGKN
+3174 DDTLAVAVQGKS
-3186 NTSYTLTYEIG
+3186 NTSYTLTYG
-3197 NEEVSVTVSE
+3197 TKSVTVSE
-3207 ANGTNDYQKLYYRSI
+3207 TNGTNDYQKLYYRSI
-3222 SAQFDTVLIGNNTVT
+3222 SAQFDTVLTGGKTVT
-3237 ITPHDGNAAF
+3237 ITPHDEYAIF
-3247 YYGTDSDSNSA
+3247 YYGTSDSTA
-3258 NKKLEGSI
+3258 NVLVAMKKDNDKFITTFDKQAGA
-3266 SVTVQKDVNYFKIET
+3266 DYFRIET
-3281 KDNNGSW
+3281 KNNGSW

-3304 GGYPVGNNGTVTI
+3304 GGYLVGNNGTVTI
-3317 TMTENFRV
+3317 TMTDSNFRV

-3337 LTIAQITKDLI
+3337 LTIAQITTDLI
-3348 TVSNQKELASA
+3348 TVSNQKELASG
-3359 SREMQVQQY
+3359 EMQVQQY
-3368 YVVTSGGKAYRYTQT
+3368 YVVTSGEETSGEETNDEKAYRYTQT

-3390 KEITYSGEIRTLPA
+3390 KEITYSGEIRTLPT

-3410 SKWAE
+3410 SNWAN

-3422 NSDGKTYIT
+3422 NPDGKTYKT
-3431 NNLLKKYGSE
+3431 DNVLTGYNATT
-3441 DSEIMGNLYFVI
+3441 MGNLYFVI

-3476 LLEGFTP
+3476 LLEGFTS

-3501 YDIDDLSQMQLLKT
+3501 YSVSDLSQMQLLKT

-3520 KIQQTTN
+3520 EIQQATN

>member
-204 LDRKGNEILVDGDLS
+204 LDREGNEILVDGNLS

-227 YVTTKFYPEESRY
+227 YASTKFYPEESRY

-292 TAKVQKQIETEVS
+292 NAKVQKQIEAEVAD
-305 SMGLDQ
+305 MELDQ
-311 SNYESLYNAFI
+311 SNYESLYRAFI
-322 NKYSNAEAGKILT
+322 NKYGEAEAGKILT

-343 VQASVKSFNVGKAEQ
+343 VQASVASFEVGKAGQ
-358 TMKIFKEKDLKIFV
+358 TMEIFKEKDLKIFV
-372 GNNIEEDGEFLGV
+372 GNKVEEEGEFLGTQ
-385 KVISQ
+385 VISQ
-390 NGIVLNNIL
+390 NDISLNNIL
-399 ANVVLSF
+399 TNVVLSF
-406 SLDGIDPTSGDS
+406 SLDGLDPTQGESS
-418 PILMLTNE
+418 ILMLTNE
-426 DGQIL
+426 NGQNL

-454 RDYGYGYWT
+454 RDYGYGYWK
-463 LKIADGYVGKIIN
+463 LKIADGYVGNTIN
-476 VTVSLLFGNAIDGY
+476 VKVSLLFGNADDGY

-500 QHTFDINIVEH
+500 QHTFDIDIVEH
-511 VEGEVAWKDSS
+511 IEGEVAWKDSS

-537 LPATLNL
+537 LPEPLNL
-544 NNQADIPQD
+544 NNQTDIPQG
-553 NVYKT
+553 NIYKT

-571 EALLAALKMF
+571 EALSTALKMF

-804 AQSVFFGNGLG
+804 AQSVSFGNGLG

-832 IIQDIAGGEDYDL
+832 SIQDIAGGEDYDL
-845 QTLIPEIQQTISIVD
+845 QTLISEIQQTISIVD

-958 YGQKGQTLTL
+958 YGQKGKTLKL

-1009 KGGMLTING
+1009 KGGMFKINNE
-1018 QELETVSSSILQGIS
+1018 ELETVSSSILQGIS

-1085 NSKTTIDSSIQY
+1085 NSETTIDSSIQY

-1154 NKIVFY
+1154 NKIIFY

-1226 DTSNITKSYIADEQ
+1226 DTPNITKSYIADEQ

-1252 VAQEVRFNYNV
+1252 VAKEVRFNYNI

-1285 TISVVLPEGFWSG
+1285 TISVVLPEGFWSE
-1298 LTQSFVADDDTNP
+1298 LTKSFVADDDTLP
-1311 SYQIAGT
+1311 SHQIAGV
-1318 NNTKYLVFEPKQYT
+1318 NDTKYLVFEPKQYI
-1332 IGSYSSGATE
+1332 IGSYSSGETE

-1366 SLAITY
+1366 SLAINY
-1372 NGSTSNLLLGYE
+1372 NGSTSKLLLGYE
-1384 SSEVY
+1384 NSGVY
-1389 TLYTFAYS
+1389 TLYTFAHGG
-1397 KKKVVVVQPTII
+1397 KKVVVVQPTII
-1409 SRIGTTFA
+1409 SKIGTTFA
-1417 LYGDAEKDGGNN
+1417 LYGDVETDGSNKEK
-1429 EFSLANAL
+1429 SLANAL
-1437 KSPTELYSSGTY
+1437 KSPTELYNSGIYTE
-1449 YPIQA
+1449 INA
-1454 GKSTGL
+1454 GEEYNI
-1460 YLSEDKTW
+1460 YLSKNTENEW

-1494 NLLYKFDSANGA
+1494 NLLYKFDSANGT
-1506 ITLNHLSTDYSNAY
+1506 ITLNHLSTGYSNAY
-1520 LSLTYT
+1520 LSLTYI

-1566 STSLDTID
+1566 TSSLDTID
-1574 LNESFGETTPKNG
+1574 LNESFDETTPKNG
-1587 EKRFNVLGS
+1587 EKRFNVLDS
-1596 NDKELPDLKYED
+1596 NDRELPDLKYED

-1693 EDGSESQN
+1693 ENSDGSNRQN

-1707 WQLNDWANTA
+1707 WQLNDWANTT
-1717 VVAPD
+1717 VVDSDYVA
-1722 DVSETRTE
+1722 ETRTE

-1745 ALSGTIILSKL
+1745 ALSGTIIFSKL

-1779 DTNTFSFA
+1779 DINTFSFA
-1787 YNSVT
+1787 YNFAT

-1829 DAKEEVKK
+1829 DAKETVLS
-1837 TSFTG
+1837 TSFAG
-1842 GQDVDISEIFSIRE
+1842 GQDVAIGQIFSIRE
-1856 SGASGPVEALTLD
+1856 SGASGEVEALTLG
-1869 NIFATGDLANFVK
+1869 NISATGDLTGFVNR
-1882 QSGNDI
+1882 SGNNI

-1895 DDSISGDLT
+1895 DNSISGDLT
-1904 ITVKWNN
+1904 ITVKWGTN
-1911 DSKTYTF
+1911 KTYTF

-1942 KNTTLAS
+1942 NRTTLTS
-1949 NNIDIN
+1949 K
-1955 NINIK
+1955 NIK
-1960 EGEIFSASN
+1960 EGKPLSASN
-1969 SKITLRVEDGFSN
+1969 STIALKVEEGFSN

-2000 VGAETTVEVPVI
+2000 VGSVTTVEVPVI
-2012 ITVAPSFTGTTQSEN
+2012 ITVTPSFAETTQREN
-2027 VIATTKKII
+2027 VVATTKKII

-2047 SAVYPSPNTEETLEL
+2047 SAVYPSPNTEETLAV

-2113 DISGVGADTTITIT
+2113 DISSVGEVTTITIT
-2127 ETTIGQPFKVV
+2127 ETTIGQPFRVV

-2189 YKGYDITS
+2189 YKGYDIAS

-2221 EEYLA
+2221 KEYLA

-2242 FADKARIQVK
+2242 FADKARIQVV
-2252 YASLNR
+2252 YATLDNNKIVYGN
-2258 ETNEIDYTTSNTENI
+2258 TNPITNID
-2273 EIDNKVVSIKALNNA
+2273 KVVSIKSLNNA
-2288 VVTQLGESLKV
+2288 IVTQLGESLKV
-2299 NSNIDL
+2299 NSIIDL

-2332 IDYEIEI
+2332 IDYNIEI

-2369 KTNTTDLFAK
+2369 KTDTTNLFAK

-2397 IVFENAGETPSY
+2397 IVFENAGGTTSY

-2434 GNNDLGTIG
+2434 GNNGLGDVG
-2443 NDSNIYVFTD
+2443 SDSNIYVFTD

-2458 AVEAKQTD
+2458 AVEAKQIND
-2466 EKIAQYLVDNYASKN
+2466 EEIAQYLVDNYASKN

-2515 LNLSETPGTQSG
+2515 LNLSETPGTQSN
-2527 LSNISISSNSVEIGT
+2527 LSGIGISSNSVEIGT
-2542 TEDLITSFVFNNII
+2542 TEDLITSFVFNNI

-2576 ENGGYVP
+2576 ENGGYVT
-2583 LQVQGSIDIV
+2583 LQVQGFIDIV

-2606 IAMDEMVSSGANF
+2606 IAMDEMVSSEANF
-2619 TLESQGITNNVPD
+2619 ELESKDGTNDVD
-2632 STYKYTSISPIRTD
+2632 SVGSYTYTSISPIRTD
-2646 YVVGSP
+2646 YIEGSP

-2683 SKTFTLKVHVEPDYI
+2683 SKTFTLKVHVKPDYV
-2698 FDFGGSNNTTSESDG
+2698 FDFGGSNNTTTESDG
-2713 ISNQNNPYKIN
+2713 ISNQNNSYKIN

-2729 DSVGDLVLAGEDEAA
+2729 NSVGDLVLAGENEAA

-2751 NSSTLGEQSVSAFNY
+2751 NSSTLGEQSVSAFTY
-2766 KMTVNNRVGDTTYN
+2766 TMTVNNRVGDTTYN
-2780 IGTNISNKLNIGTSE
+2780 INTNIDNKLNIVESIEQGDNVWSKSE
-2795 TQNNW
+2795 DSN
-2800 VLESTKYSWN
+2800 KYSWV
-2810 KGTNTSLIFKSVKA
+2810 KGTNTSLIFKNVKA

-2836 VDNYGFKFYLYFEL
+2836 VDNYEFKFYLYFEL
-2850 SSGGSD
+2850 SSGEQD
-2856 PEIYTT
+2856 PKIYTT
-2862 SGSSTLSLTEGDTI
+2862 SGSSTLSFEEEQTV

-2887 TAEGTKLEISSSKKD
+2887 TAEGTQLEISSSKKD

-2914 NLEAWGFTTDYTNDY
+2914 NLEAWGFTTNYANNSPSYFTENENGGY
-2929 LKNKMSDQNYKE
+2929 SLNKEYS
-2941 DGYQLS
+2941 
-2947 DGYKLK
+2947 LK
-2953 DDSLSYYLNN
+2953 DSSLEKYLDIPN
-2963 PSIKYITV
+2963 IQYITV
-2971 DKVSFYY
+2971 NKVSFYY

-2987 GTTNKNQGKE
+2987 GTKSASPGAK
-2997 IATKAG
+2997 IAT
-3003 LQHNPSTIFVSANA
+3003 HNSLYHNDVTYYQANGSTFT
-3017 SSLGLPSVGA
+3017 LPSVDTD
-3027 NYTWIFKDTNSV
+3027 YTWIFKDTNSV

-3045 TLKYLNNNTRILYGT
+3045 TLKYKN
-3060 DTFSSVEAGNTVLFK
+3060 GNT
-3075 KTDSLNYFNI
+3075 N
-3085 QVFVNGVWKKYTG
+3085 
-3098 EIEGF
+3098 
-3103 TYEENQGYDIS
+3103 
-3114 EKTGN
+3114 
-3119 ITVQMPLGYRDIEY
+3119 IEY

-3139 ITLNKKNTVA
+3139 ITLNKANTVT

-3158 TEVDLT
+3158 TEIFLD
-3164 NYIDKTESIY
+3164 NYIDTKGGTIY

-3186 NTSYTLTYEIG
+3186 NTSYTLTYG
-3197 NEEVSVTVSE
+3197 NKSVTVSE

-3304 GGYPVGNNGTVTI
+3304 GGYPVSNNGTVTI

-3337 LTIAQITKDLI
+3337 LTIQSIEKDLI

-3390 KEITYSGEIRTLPA
+3390 KEITYSGEIRTLPLFEPDDE
-3404 SGSIEI
+3404 SLNVEI
-3410 SKWAE
+3410 STWAE
-3415 GIYYTTI
+3415 GINYTTI
-3422 NSDGKTYIT
+3422 NSDGKTYKIDNELT
-3431 NNLLKKYGSE
+3431 RYNATT
-3441 DSEIMGNLYFVI
+3441 MGNLYFVI

-3462 TGLATID
+3462 TGLATIN
-3469 SDTGEIT
+3469 SATGEIT
-3476 LLEGFTP
+3476 LLKGFTE

-3495 SGIDGQ
+3495 SGINGQ
-3501 YDIDDLSQMQLLKT
+3501 YSVSDLSQMQLLKT
-3515 IEIYP
+3515 IKLYP